1 MIQETP
7 LVNRVAESGLT
18 TIDLMDYLPKEAITL
33 FDIKPLLVQ
42 GMVLMEKH
50 FRESLKQTDWEQYRG
65 KQVAVC
71 CTADA
76 LVPKWA
82 YMLLASYLVPVA
94 KQVTFGTVEE
104 AENALMI
111 DAIKQIDASQYAS
124 NRVVIKGCGDRDIP
138 AEAYL
143 AISTQLLPV
152 VKSLMYGEP
161 CSTVPIYKQP
171 K

>member
-1 MIQETP
+1 M
-7 LVNRVAESGLT
+7 G
-18 TIDLMDYLPKEAITL
+18 YLPKDTIVP

-50 FRESLKQTDWEQYRG
+50 FRENLKQTDWNQYKG
-65 KQVAVC
+65 KIVAVYC
-71 CTADA
+71 SADA

-94 KQVTFGTVEE
+94 RQVVFGTVDE

-111 DAIKQIDASQYAS
+111 DAIKQIDASQYAGS
-124 NRVVIKGCGDRDIP
+124 RVVIKGCGDRDIP

>member
-7 LVNRVAESGLT
+7 LLNRVAESGLT
-18 TIDLMDYLPKEAITL
+18 TIDLMDYLPKEPITL

-50 FRESLKQTDWEQYRG
+50 FRESLKQTDWELYRG
-65 KQVAVC
+65 KKVAVC

-94 KQVTFGTVEE
+94 QQVAFGTVEDV
-104 AENALMI
+104 ENALMI
-111 DAIKQIDASQYAS
+111 GFIDKIIAKIGTNETS
-124 NRVVIKGCGDRDIP
+124 
-138 AEAYL
+138 
-143 AISTQLLPV
+143 STC
-152 VKSLMYGEP
+152 Y
-161 CSTVPIYKQP
+161 
-171 K
+171 

>member
-18 TIDLMDYLPKEAITL
+18 TIDLVDFLPKEGVVS

-42 GMVLMEKH
+42 GMVLMEKP
-50 FRESLKQTDWEQYRG
+50 FRESLKQTDWEQYKG
-65 KQVAVC
+65 QIVAVHC
-71 CTADA
+71 SADA

-82 YMLLASYLVPVA
+82 YMLLATYLVPVA
-94 KQVTFGTVEE
+94 KQVVFGTVTD
-104 AENALMI
+104 AENALMLK
-111 DAIKQIDASQYAS
+111 AIGQIDAKQYAGA
-124 NRVVIKGCGDRDIP
+124 RMVIKGCGDRDIP